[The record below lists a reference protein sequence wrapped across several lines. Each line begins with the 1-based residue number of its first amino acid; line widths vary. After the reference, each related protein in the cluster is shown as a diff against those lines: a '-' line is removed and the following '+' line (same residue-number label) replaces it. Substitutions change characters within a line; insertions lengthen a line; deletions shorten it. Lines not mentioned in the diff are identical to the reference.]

1 VSKQK
6 FDDLLTMIEIR
17 NYEFVTV
24 TGPDAKAFLQGQ
36 VTCDVEKLSEN
47 NALAGAIC
55 NLKGRVI
62 ADFLLVLDG
71 EDCVLRTQ
79 IGMAGIIKNTLTKYA
94 IFSKVELS
102 TETRFTK
109 VLGVMTD
116 EDEAFLA
123 KNIEKL
129 PECSLYCH
137 ISAQA
142 IFVRIPGIDKRVEV
156 WVHDEKRF
164 EDWGIDHDS
173 DAEES
178 WNKKDILQG
187 FIHISPQLS
196 AEHTPQSL
204 NYDLSGVID
213 FSKGCYTGQEIIA
226 RMYYRGSAKKRLS
239 LLLSKSLIE
248 QDSEVIQRQGE
259 KTRISKIL
267 AFSNSSNEFENSAL
281 LSILDIA
288 SEESSFSLSSPTDE
302 EQDLILQSL
311 SYPLTDDQ

>member
-1 VSKQK
+1 
-6 FDDLLTMIEIR
+6 MIEIR

-47 NALAGAIC
+47 SALAGAIC

-79 IGMAGIIKNTLTKYA
+79 SGMAVIIKNTLAKYA

-109 VLGVMTD
+109 ILGVMTD
-116 EDEAFLA
+116 EDEAFLT
-123 KNIEKL
+123 KNIEKV
-129 PECSLYCH
+129 PECSLSCH

-142 IFVRIPGIDKRVEV
+142 ILVRIPGKDKRLEV

-164 EDWGIDHDS
+164 EDWGIDHDF

-196 AEHTPQSL
+196 EEHTPQAL
-204 NYDLSGVID
+204 NYDLSGIID

-226 RMYYRGSAKKRLS
+226 RMHYRGSAKKRLS

-248 QDSEVIQRQGE
+248 QDSEVIQRQGD

-267 AFSNSSNEFENSAL
+267 AFSNSPNEFENSAL
-281 LSILDIA
+281 LSILDIV
-288 SEESSFSLSSPTDE
+288 SEESSFSLSSPIDE
-302 EQDLILQSL
+302 EQDLNLQSL
-311 SYPLTDDQ
+311 SYPLTNDQ

>member
-1 VSKQK
+1 
-6 FDDLLTMIEIR
+6 MIEIR
-17 NYEFVTV
+17 NYEFVMV

-36 VTCDVEKLSEN
+36 VTCDVEKLSKN

-79 IGMAGIIKNTLTKYA
+79 SGMAVIIKNTLAKYA

-109 VLGVMTD
+109 ILGVMTD
-116 EDEAFLA
+116 EDEAFLT
-123 KNIEKL
+123 KNIEKV
-129 PECSLYCH
+129 PECSLSCH

-142 IFVRIPGIDKRVEV
+142 ILVRIPGKDKRLEV

-164 EDWGIDHDS
+164 EDWGIDHDF

-178 WNKKDILQG
+178 WNNKDILQG
-187 FIHISPQLS
+187 FVHISPQLS
-196 AEHTPQSL
+196 EEHTPQAL
-204 NYDLSGVID
+204 NYDLSGIID

-226 RMYYRGSAKKRLS
+226 RMHYRGSAKKRLS

-248 QDSEVIQRQGE
+248 QDSEVIQRQGD

-267 AFSNSSNEFENSAL
+267 AFSNSPNEFENSAL

-288 SEESSFSLSSPTDE
+288 SEESSFSLSSPIDE
-302 EQDLILQSL
+302 EQDLNLQSL

>member
-1 VSKQK
+1 
-6 FDDLLTMIEIR
+6 MIEIR

-36 VTCDVEKLSEN
+36 VTCDVEKLSKN

-62 ADFLLVLDG
+62 ADFLMVLDG

-79 IGMAGIIKNTLTKYA
+79 SGMAGIIKNTLARYA

-109 VLGVMTD
+109 VFGVMAD
-116 EDEAFLA
+116 EDEAFLT

-137 ISAQA
+137 IGAQA
-142 IFVRIPGIDKRVEV
+142 IFVRIPGKDKRLEV
-156 WVHDEKRF
+156 WVVDEERF
-164 EDWGIDHDS
+164 EDWGINHDF

-196 AEHTPQSL
+196 EEHTPQVL
-204 NYDLSGVID
+204 NYDLSGIID

-248 QDSEVIQRQGE
+248 QDSEVIQRQGKE
-259 KTRISKIL
+259 TRISKIL

-302 EQDLILQSL
+302 EQDLNLQSV

>member
-1 VSKQK
+1 
-6 FDDLLTMIEIR
+6 MIEIR
-17 NYEFVTV
+17 NYEFVMV

-36 VTCDVEKLSEN
+36 VTCDVEKLSKN

-79 IGMAGIIKNTLTKYA
+79 SGMAVIIKNTLAKYA

-109 VLGVMTD
+109 ILGVMTD
-116 EDEAFLA
+116 EDEAFLT
-123 KNIEKL
+123 KNIEKV
-129 PECSLYCH
+129 PECSLSCH

-142 IFVRIPGIDKRVEV
+142 ILVRIPGKDKRLEV

-164 EDWGIDHDS
+164 EDWGIDHDF

-196 AEHTPQSL
+196 EEHTPQAL
-204 NYDLSGVID
+204 NYDLSGIID

-226 RMYYRGSAKKRLS
+226 RMHYRGSAKKRLS
-239 LLLSKSLIE
+239 LLLSKSLIK
-248 QDSEVIQRQGE
+248 QDCEVIQRRGE
-259 KTRISKIL
+259 KTNLSKVL
-267 AFSNSSNEFENSAL
+267 AYSNTSNESENSAL

-288 SEESSFSLSSPTDE
+288 NEESSFSLSTQTDE
-302 EQDLILQSL
+302 EQELNLQSL

>member
-1 VSKQK
+1 
-6 FDDLLTMIEIR
+6 MIEIR

-36 VTCDVEKLSEN
+36 VTCDVEKLSKN

-62 ADFLLVLDG
+62 ADFLLALDG

-79 IGMAGIIKNTLTKYA
+79 SGMAGIIKNTLAKYA

-109 VLGVMTD
+109 ILGVMTD
-116 EDEAFLA
+116 EDEAFLT
-123 KNIEKL
+123 KNIEKV
-129 PECSLYCH
+129 PECSLSCH

-142 IFVRIPGIDKRVEV
+142 ILVRIPGKDKRLEV
-156 WVHDEKRF
+156 WVHDEKRC
-164 EDWGIDHDS
+164 EDWGIDHDF

-196 AEHTPQSL
+196 GEHTPQAL
-204 NYDLSGVID
+204 NYDLSGIID

-259 KTRISKIL
+259 KTRTSKIL
-267 AFSNSSNEFENSAL
+267 AFSNSPNEFENSAL

-288 SEESSFSLSSPTDE
+288 SEESSFSLSTQTDE
-302 EQDLILQSL
+302 EQELNLQSL

>member
-1 VSKQK
+1 
-6 FDDLLTMIEIR
+6 MIEIR

-71 EDCVLRTQ
+71 EDCILRTQ
-79 IGMAGIIKNTLTKYA
+79 SGMSGIIINTLAKYA

-116 EDEAFLA
+116 EDEAFLT
-123 KNIEKL
+123 KNIQKL
-129 PECSLYCH
+129 PKCSLDCH

-142 IFVRIPGIDKRVEV
+142 IFVRIPGRDKRLEV

-164 EDWGIDHDS
+164 EDWGIDHDF
-173 DAEES
+173 DAEEN

-196 AEHTPQSL
+196 EEHTPQAL
-204 NYDLSGVID
+204 NYDLSGIID

-226 RMYYRGSAKKRLS
+226 RAAAQAGNSRKLSVWGSTAPRKLPMAVS
-239 LLLSKSLIE
+239 
-248 QDSEVIQRQGE
+248 
-259 KTRISKIL
+259 
-267 AFSNSSNEFENSAL
+267 
-281 LSILDIA
+281 
-288 SEESSFSLSSPTDE
+288 
-302 EQDLILQSL
+302 
-311 SYPLTDDQ
+311 

>member
-1 VSKQK
+1 
-6 FDDLLTMIEIR
+6 MIEIR

-24 TGPDAKAFLQGQ
+24 TGPDARAFLQGQ
-36 VTCDVEKLSEN
+36 VTCDVEKLSKN

-71 EDCVLRTQ
+71 EDCILRTQ
-79 IGMAGIIKNTLTKYA
+79 SGMSGIIINTLAKYA

-116 EDEAFLA
+116 EDEAFLT
-123 KNIEKL
+123 KNIQKL
-129 PECSLYCH
+129 PKCSLDCH

-142 IFVRIPGIDKRVEV
+142 IFVRIPGRDKRLEV

-164 EDWGIDHDS
+164 EDWGIDHDF
-173 DAEES
+173 DAEEN

-196 AEHTPQSL
+196 EEHTPQAL
-204 NYDLSGVID
+204 NYDLSGIID

-259 KTRISKIL
+259 KTRTSKIL
-267 AFSNSSNEFENSAL
+267 AFSNSPNEFENSAL

-302 EQDLILQSL
+302 EQELILQAL

>member
-1 VSKQK
+1 
-6 FDDLLTMIEIR
+6 MIEIR

-36 VTCDVEKLSEN
+36 VTCDVEKLSKN

-79 IGMAGIIKNTLTKYA
+79 SGMAGIIKNTLAKYA

-116 EDEAFLA
+116 EDEAFLT
-123 KNIEKL
+123 KNIEKV
-129 PECSLYCH
+129 PECSLSCH

-142 IFVRIPGIDKRVEV
+142 ILVRIPGKDKRLEV

-164 EDWGIDHDS
+164 EDWRIDHDF

-178 WNKKDILQG
+178 WSKKDILQG
-187 FIHISPQLS
+187 FIHISPQLTE
-196 AEHTPQSL
+196 EHTPQAL
-204 NYDLSGVID
+204 NYDLSGIID

-226 RMYYRGSAKKRLS
+226 RMHYRGSAKKRLS

-248 QDSEVIQRQGE
+248 QDSEVIQRQGD

-267 AFSNSSNEFENSAL
+267 AFSNSPNEFENSAL

-288 SEESSFSLSSPTDE
+288 SEESSFSLSSPIDE
-302 EQDLILQSL
+302 EQDLNLQSL
-311 SYPLTDDQ
+311 SYPLTNDQ

>member
-1 VSKQK
+1 
-6 FDDLLTMIEIR
+6 MIEIR

-36 VTCDVEKLSEN
+36 VTCDVEKLSKN

-79 IGMAGIIKNTLTKYA
+79 SGMAGIIKNTLAKYA

-116 EDEAFLA
+116 EDEAFLT

-142 IFVRIPGIDKRVEV
+142 ILVRIPGKDKRLEV

-164 EDWGIDHDS
+164 EDWGIDHDF

-196 AEHTPQSL
+196 EEHTPQAL
-204 NYDLSGVID
+204 NYDLSGIID
-213 FSKGCYTGQEIIA
+213 FSKGLLYWSRNYSQNA
-226 RMYYRGSAKKRLS
+226 LS
-239 LLLSKSLIE
+239 REREK
-248 QDSEVIQRQGE
+248 EVIPITQ
-259 KTRISKIL
+259 
-267 AFSNSSNEFENSAL
+267 
-281 LSILDIA
+281 
-288 SEESSFSLSSPTDE
+288 
-302 EQDLILQSL
+302 
-311 SYPLTDDQ
+311 

>member
-1 VSKQK
+1 
-6 FDDLLTMIEIR
+6 MIEIR

-36 VTCDVEKLSEN
+36 VTCDVEKLSKN
-47 NALAGAIC
+47 SALAGAIC

-79 IGMAGIIKNTLTKYA
+79 TGMAGIIKNTLAKYA
-94 IFSKVELS
+94 IFSKVKLS

-109 VLGVMTD
+109 VLGAMAD
-116 EDEAFLA
+116 EDEAFLT
-123 KNIEKL
+123 KNIEKF

-137 ISAQA
+137 ISDQA
-142 IFVRIPGIDKRVEV
+142 IFVRIPGKDKRLEV
-156 WVHDEKRF
+156 WVVDEERF
-164 EDWGIDHDS
+164 EDWGINHDF

-196 AEHTPQSL
+196 EEHTPQAL
-204 NYDLSGVID
+204 NYDLSGIID

-248 QDSEVIQRQGE
+248 QDSEVIQRQGKE
-259 KTRISKIL
+259 TRISKIL
-267 AFSNSSNEFENSAL
+267 AFSNSSNKFENSAL

-288 SEESSFSLSSPTDE
+288 SEESSFSLSTQTDE
-302 EQDLILQSL
+302 EQELNLQSL

>member
-1 VSKQK
+1 
-6 FDDLLTMIEIR
+6 MIEIR

-36 VTCDVEKLSEN
+36 VTCDVEKLSKN

-79 IGMAGIIKNTLTKYA
+79 SGMAGIIKNTLAKYA

-116 EDEAFLA
+116 EDEAFLT

-129 PECSLYCH
+129 PECSLSCH

-142 IFVRIPGIDKRVEV
+142 IFVRIPGKDKRLEV

-164 EDWGIDHDS
+164 EDWGIDHDF

-196 AEHTPQSL
+196 EEHTPQAL
-204 NYDLSGVID
+204 NYDLSGIID

-226 RMYYRGSAKKRLS
+226 RMHYRGSAKKRLS

-248 QDSEVIQRQGE
+248 QDSEVIQRQGD

-267 AFSNSSNEFENSAL
+267 AFSNSPNEFENSAL

-288 SEESSFSLSSPTDE
+288 SEESSFSLSSPIDE
-302 EQDLILQSL
+302 EQDLNLQSL

>member
-1 VSKQK
+1 MSKQK

>member
-1 VSKQK
+1 
-6 FDDLLTMIEIR
+6 MIEIR

-24 TGPDAKAFLQGQ
+24 TGPDARAFLQGQ
-36 VTCDVEKLSEN
+36 VTCDVEKLSKN

-71 EDCVLRTQ
+71 EDCILRTQ
-79 IGMAGIIKNTLTKYA
+79 SGMSGIIINTLAKYA

-116 EDEAFLA
+116 EDEAFLT
-123 KNIEKL
+123 KNIQKL
-129 PECSLYCH
+129 PKCSLDCH

-142 IFVRIPGIDKRVEV
+142 IFVRIPGRDKRLEV

-164 EDWGIDHDS
+164 EDWGIDHDF
-173 DAEES
+173 DAEEN

-196 AEHTPQSL
+196 EEHTPQAL
-204 NYDLSGVID
+204 NYDLSGIID

-248 QDSEVIQRQGE
+248 QDNEVIQRQGE
-259 KTRISKIL
+259 KTRTSKIL
-267 AFSNSSNEFENSAL
+267 AFSNSSNKFENSAL

-288 SEESSFSLSSPTDE
+288 SEESSFSLSTQTDE
-302 EQDLILQSL
+302 EQELNLQSL

>member
-1 VSKQK
+1 
-6 FDDLLTMIEIR
+6 MIEIR
-17 NYEFVTV
+17 NYEFVKV

-36 VTCDVEKLSEN
+36 VTCDVEKLSKN

-196 AEHTPQSL
+196 EDHTPQAL

-226 RMYYRGSAKKRLS
+226 RMYYRGTAKKRLS

-288 SEESSFSLSSPTDE
+288 GEESSFSLSSPTDE

>member
-1 VSKQK
+1 
-6 FDDLLTMIEIR
+6 MIEIR

-36 VTCDVEKLSEN
+36 VTCDVEKLSKN

-62 ADFLLVLDG
+62 ADFLMVLDG

-79 IGMAGIIKNTLTKYA
+79 SGMAGIIKNTLARYA

-109 VLGVMTD
+109 VFGVMAD
-116 EDEAFLA
+116 EDEAFLTR
-123 KNIEKL
+123 NIEKF

-137 ISAQA
+137 ISDQA
-142 IFVRIPGIDKRVEV
+142 IFVRIPGKDKRLEV

-164 EDWGIDHDS
+164 KDWGIDHDF

-196 AEHTPQSL
+196 EEHTPQVL
-204 NYDLSGVID
+204 NYDLSGIID

-288 SEESSFSLSSPTDE
+288 SEESSFSLSSPADKK
-302 EQDLILQSL
+302 QDLILQPL
-311 SYPLTDDQ
+311 GYPLIDDQ

>member
-1 VSKQK
+1 
-6 FDDLLTMIEIR
+6 M
-17 NYEFVTV
+17 
-24 TGPDAKAFLQGQ
+24 
-36 VTCDVEKLSEN
+36 
-47 NALAGAIC
+47 AGAIC

-62 ADFLLVLDG
+62 ADFLLALDG

-79 IGMAGIIKNTLTKYA
+79 SGMAGIIKNTLAKYA

-109 VLGVMTD
+109 VLGAMAD
-116 EDEAFLA
+116 EDEAFLS

-129 PECSLYCH
+129 PECALACH
-137 ISAQA
+137 ISNQA
-142 IFVRIPGIDKRVEV
+142 IFVRIPGKDKRLEV
-156 WVHDEKRF
+156 WVHDERRF

-196 AEHTPQSL
+196 EEHTPQSL
-204 NYDLSGVID
+204 NYDLSGIID

-259 KTRISKIL
+259 KTRTSKIL
-267 AFSNSSNEFENSAL
+267 AFSNSPNEFENSAL

-288 SEESSFSLSSPTDE
+288 SEESSFSLSTQTDE
-302 EQDLILQSL
+302 EQELNLQSL

>member
-1 VSKQK
+1 
-6 FDDLLTMIEIR
+6 MIEIR

-47 NALAGAIC
+47 SALAGAIC

-62 ADFLLVLDG
+62 ADFLLALDG

-79 IGMAGIIKNTLTKYA
+79 SGMAGIIKNTLAKYA

-109 VLGVMTD
+109 VLGAMTD
-116 EDEAFLA
+116 EDEAFLS

-129 PECSLYCH
+129 PECALACH
-137 ISAQA
+137 ISNQA
-142 IFVRIPGIDKRVEV
+142 IFVRIPGKDKRLEV
-156 WVHDEKRF
+156 WVHDERRF

-187 FIHISPQLS
+187 FIHISPRLS
-196 AEHTPQSL
+196 EEHTPQAL
-204 NYDLSGVID
+204 NYDLSGIID

-259 KTRISKIL
+259 KTRTSKIL
-267 AFSNSSNEFENSAL
+267 AFSNSPNEFENSAL

-302 EQDLILQSL
+302 EQDLNLQSV

>member
-1 VSKQK
+1 
-6 FDDLLTMIEIR
+6 MIEIR

-36 VTCDVEKLSEN
+36 VTCDVEKLSKN

-79 IGMAGIIKNTLTKYA
+79 SGMAEIITNTLAKYA

-102 TETRFTK
+102 TKTRFTK
-109 VLGVMTD
+109 VLGLMTD
-116 EDEAFLA
+116 EDEAFLT

-129 PECSLYCH
+129 PKNNLDCH

-142 IFVRIPGIDKRVEV
+142 IFVRIPGRDKRLEV

-164 EDWGIDHDS
+164 EDWGVDHDS

-178 WNKKDILQG
+178 WSKKDILQG
-187 FIHISPQLS
+187 LIHISPQLS
-196 AEHTPQSL
+196 EEHTPQAL
-204 NYDLSGVID
+204 NYDLSGTID

-226 RMYYRGSAKKRLS
+226 RMYYRGSAKK
-239 LLLSKSLIE
+239 
-248 QDSEVIQRQGE
+248 G
-259 KTRISKIL
+259 
-267 AFSNSSNEFENSAL
+267 
-281 LSILDIA
+281 
-288 SEESSFSLSSPTDE
+288 
-302 EQDLILQSL
+302 
-311 SYPLTDDQ
+311 YPYYSVKA

>member
-1 VSKQK
+1 
-6 FDDLLTMIEIR
+6 MIEIR
-17 NYEFVTV
+17 NYEFVMV

-36 VTCDVEKLSEN
+36 VTCDVEKLSKN

-79 IGMAGIIKNTLTKYA
+79 SGMAGIIKNTLAKYA

-116 EDEAFLA
+116 EDEAFLT
-123 KNIEKL
+123 KNIEKV
-129 PECSLYCH
+129 PECSLSCH

-142 IFVRIPGIDKRVEV
+142 ILVRIPGKDKRLEV

-164 EDWGIDHDS
+164 EDWGIDHDF

-196 AEHTPQSL
+196 EEHTPQAL
-204 NYDLSGVID
+204 NYDLSGIID

-226 RMYYRGSAKKRLS
+226 RMHYRGSAKKRLS
-239 LLLSKSLIE
+239 LLLSNSLIE
-248 QDSEVIQRQGE
+248 QDSEVIQRQGD

-267 AFSNSSNEFENSAL
+267 AFSNSPNEFENSAL

-288 SEESSFSLSSPTDE
+288 SEESSFSLSSPIDE
-302 EQDLILQSL
+302 EQDLNLQSL

>member
-1 VSKQK
+1 
-6 FDDLLTMIEIR
+6 MIEIK

-36 VTCDVEKLSEN
+36 VTCDVEKLSKN

-79 IGMAGIIKNTLTKYA
+79 SGMAGIIKNTLAKYA

-109 VLGVMTD
+109 VLGVMGD
-116 EDEAFLA
+116 EDEAFLS
-123 KNIEKL
+123 KNIEKV
-129 PECSLYCH
+129 PECSLSCH

-142 IFVRIPGIDKRVEV
+142 ILVRIPGKDKRLEV

-164 EDWGIDHDS
+164 EDWGIDHDF

-196 AEHTPQSL
+196 EEHTPQAL
-204 NYDLSGVID
+204 NYDLSGIID

-226 RMYYRGSAKKRLS
+226 RMHYRGSAKKRLS
-239 LLLSKSLIE
+239 LLLSNSMIE
-248 QDSEVIQRQGE
+248 QDSEVIQRQGD

-267 AFSNSSNEFENSAL
+267 AFSNSPNEFENSAL

-288 SEESSFSLSSPTDE
+288 SEESSFSLSSPIDE
-302 EQDLILQSL
+302 EQDLNLQSL